1 MDCGTGPVSQAADAK
16 ELMQQNARAVAYTL
30 EAGIVFHSLFVG
42 IALGTSREA
51 SYVKGLA
58 IALIFHQVR
67 AAQRRSSLAQAGGVL
82 CCACWLVLLGVCDQ

>member
-58 IALIFHQVR
+58 IALIFHQVCALCRPDRNECRHGWLAR
-67 AAQRRSSLAQAGGVL
+67 ASRLMVA
-82 CCACWLVLLGVCDQ
+82 